1 VTAIQQS
8 IFKKS
13 SKTYYYSTIF
23 FPRRI
28 RWDVFKLYAFVR
40 TADDFVDMIPQ
51 DSLWFFNFKH
61 ETFVSL
67 DNALHISNNPII
79 AWFVEIYNTYKF
91 EKKWVESFFV
101 AMEFDLWLVRISS
114 SEELESYMYGSA
126 AMVWYMMCA
135 IFWVRN
141 AESLYAAK
149 MLAYSM
155 QYINFIRDVE
165 EDNNLWRRYLYPIN
179 NISYDDII
187 LFDGCLEEFI
197 DSHIQNY
204 YNYLAEAREWLLN
217 LPLLFCVPVLTASDM
232 YKWTAKQIEYRPW
245 VIFEKK
251 VKPKKLHII
260 LRLIINFLSQSTKR
274 LFSSIF

>member
-1 VTAIQQS
+1 MITIQQS

-13 SKTYYYSTIF
+13 SRTYYYSTIF
-23 FPRRI
+23 FPKKI

-40 TADDFVDMIPQ
+40 TADDFVDMTPQ
-51 DSLWFFNFKH
+51 DSIWFYSFKD

-67 DNALHISNNPII
+67 NSPQYISNNSII
-79 AWFVEIYNTYKF
+79 AWFTDIYRKYKF
-91 EKKWVESFFV
+91 EKTWVESFFA
-101 AMEFDLWLVRISS
+101 AMEFDLWFVRISS

-135 IFWVRN
+135 IFWVIN
-141 AESLYAAK
+141 PKSLYAAK

-179 NISYDDII
+179 SIRYNDII
-187 LFDGCLEEFI
+187 LFDSFLEEFI

-232 YKWTAKQIEYRPW
+232 YEWTAKQIQHRPW

-251 VKPKKLHII
+251 IKPKKLHVIS
-260 LRLIINFLSQSTKR
+260 RLIVNFLSQSTRR
-274 LFSSIF
+274 LFSSIL